1 MGAWVS
7 KKQAPQTW
15 PTAQIINGTNKC
27 VIRQQN
33 GESLDYDTTTDRN
46 KLAQINL
53 YNKHKSLIAR
63 ATYDTNIW
71 HPGGPPLKMQITEDN
86 HTCQLE
92 QKDGIVLQYT
102 IINKPTV
109 VPNLIF
115 LNANKKKMAMGV
127 YIALPPAGVAE
138 SAFDCSCDE
147 QVNDSRLYDN
157 VCAGIDI
164 YEQILTEKLKTVV
177 NLYGRFPRFILDNE
191 MTTKMTTIL
200 NNSELFRDSAI
211 LCSHFTW
218 CELMMLLC
226 LRSGLLHAH
235 NSVNHKYNMIYNFER
250 SMLVYQNIEAHDLQ
264 EIQERRGMHILDAVV
279 EAVRDLLIDKQQK
292 SRWNALWECKNDN
305 MSLRSCIRVAEY
317 LLSDRS
323 SIHGSVGAYVI
334 TNALQQQSTSFKPV
348 F

>member
-33 GESLDYDTTTDRN
+33 GESLDYDTRTDRN

-53 YNKHKSLIAR
+53 YNKDKRLIAR

-115 LNANKKKMAMGV
+115 LSADKNQMAMGK
-127 YIALPPAGVAE
+127 YIPLPPVRVGA

-235 NSVNHKYNMIYNFER
+235 NSVNQKYNMIYNFER

-264 EIQERRGMHILDAVV
+264 EIQERRGMDILDAVV
-279 EAVRDLLIDKQQK
+279 EVVRDLLIDKQHK
-292 SRWNALWECKNDN
+292 SKWNALWECKNDN
-305 MSLRSCIRVAEY
+305 TSLRSCIRVAEDF
-317 LLSDRS
+317 LSGES

-334 TNALQQQSTSFKPV
+334 TNALQQESTSF
-348 F
+348 